1 MLGFSRLNR
10 LQRITLILF
19 VTVVAN
25 WIIVSATGYTLLGGD
40 LFTILLV
47 LFLILLALT
56 LIRPIKQKVL
66 WRVRNRLFVTYFLIG
81 VLPLLLMLLIVAM
94 LFSATS
100 GATLAYIAQSELSRN
115 LDQLEQS
122 AAQLALDVQA
132 GRTRDAADFPVQAA
146 VQTRNRLLA
155 TSGDIRQIPSWSK
168 PGFKGIVATTR
179 ASYFLA
185 AHSEAGA
192 GEDRI
197 EVFAYR
203 AFDDRSVAALVSGM
217 GNMQVFRLRDLG
229 DQSPQN
235 VRPVLDSGRITQVQ
249 VPLFAAFGG
258 FQLTM
263 VRMLDSGRSDH
274 HGVYITTRPFLV
286 FDRILTS
293 TLGSAKTAAIIA
305 ILIIVG
311 MIVAVEFVAIG
322 SSVKLT
328 RTLTRAIHDLHTGTK
343 KVESGDFSHR
353 IPVRTKDQLNELATS
368 FNNMT
373 QRVEQ
378 LIVEVKEKEK
388 LESELEIARQVQA
401 RLFPKEIP
409 KLKTLELFGLCNPAR
424 VVSGDYYDFIQLD
437 PRCTAIVI
445 GDISG
450 KGISAA
456 LLMASVQA
464 ALHAQLT
471 MGTNGGLSTATLVA
485 RLNRQLYENTTPEKY
500 ATFYLGLYDDTSGLL
515 AYTNAGHLAP
525 ILVRNGSVLRLESN
539 GMVVGMFPDFPY
551 EQQVVQLH
559 AGDLLAA
566 FTDGITESEDA
577 NGEQFGEQRL
587 ADLLIRNQDRPL
599 NEIVTAVTDS
609 LRSWTSDFDNR
620 DDTTILL
627 ARRF

>member
-25 WIIVSATGYTLLGGD
+25 WIVVSTTGYTLLGGD

-47 LFLILLALT
+47 LFLILLVLT
-56 LIRPIKQKVL
+56 LIPPIKQKVL
-66 WRVRNRLFVTYFLIG
+66 WRVRNRLFVTFFLIG

-94 LFSATS
+94 LFSAMS
-100 GATLAYIAQSELSRN
+100 GATIAYIAQSGLNRN

-122 AAQLALDVQA
+122 AAQLALDIEA

-146 VQTRNRLLA
+146 VRTQNRLLV
-155 TSGDIRQIPSWSK
+155 TSGRIRQIPSWSK
-168 PGFKGIVATTR
+168 PGFKGIVTT
-179 ASYFLA
+179 AGPAYFLA
-185 AHSEAGA
+185 AHSDAGT
-192 GEDRI
+192 GENRI

-203 AFDDRSVAALVSGM
+203 PFDDRSVASLVSGM
-217 GNMQVFRLRDLG
+217 GNMQVFRLRDIG
-229 DQSPQN
+229 DQPLQS
-235 VRPVLDSGRITQVQ
+235 VRPVFDSARIAPVR
-249 VPLFAAFGG
+249 VPLFAAYGG
-258 FQLTM
+258 FQLEM
-263 VRMLDSGRSDH
+263 IRLLDSGRLDD
-274 HGVYITTRPFLV
+274 HGVYITTSPYLV
-286 FDRILTS
+286 VDRMLTS

-305 ILIIVG
+305 ILIIIG

-343 KVESGDFSHR
+343 KVEAGDFSHR

-401 RLFPKEIP
+401 RLFPKEVP

-437 PRCTAIVI
+437 PRSTAIVI

-500 ATFYLGLYDDTSGLL
+500 ATFYCGLYDDTSGLL

-525 ILVRNGSVLRLESN
+525 ILVRNGSLIRLESN

-587 ADLLIRNQDRPL
+587 ADLLIRNHDRPL
-599 NEIVTAVTDS
+599 DEIVTAVTDS
-609 LRSWTSDFDNR
+609 LRNWTSDFDNR

>member
-1 MLGFSRLNR
+1 VLGFSRLNR